1 MSFASL
7 WGKQV
12 SSEEPVTITTEE
24 LDTPLVINR
33 AALVSGAEAVISVE
47 IEGKS
52 YALGT
57 LRKDK
62 KEHMALELRFWDI
75 LEESYKINVSG
86 KGAKVDLTGYFHP
99 PEGDDDLGMPFS
111 DLDSENSEESS
122 DPFSK
127 NLMVEE
133 VTDEEA
139 EKALAAAEKKG
150 DAKKKGKGKK
160 GQSPEKPVEKTVEKP
175 TEKSEEKREEK
186 AEEKVEEKPA
196 PGAKPPRKREREAAG
211 SGQTTPKGNPAK
223 KQKPNAKGEGAFKCI
238 PCDRSFISE
247 NALQSHNTAKH
258 K

>member
-99 PEGDDDLGMPFS
+99 PEGDDDL

-160 GQSPEKPVEKTVEKP
+160 GQSPEKPVEKN
-175 TEKSEEKREEK
+175 R
-186 AEEKVEEKPA
+186 
-196 PGAKPPRKREREAAG
+196 
-211 SGQTTPKGNPAK
+211 
-223 KQKPNAKGEGAFKCI
+223 
-238 PCDRSFISE
+238 
-247 NALQSHNTAKH
+247 
-258 K
+258 

>member
-12 SSEEPVTITTEE
+12 SSEEPVTIITEE

-75 LEESYKINVSG
+75 LEESYRINVSG

-99 PEGDDDLGMPFS
+99 PEGDDIDS
-111 DLDSENSEESS
+111 DNSEDSS
-122 DPFSK
+122 DPFAK

-139 EKALAAAEKKG
+139 EKALADAEKKG
-150 DAKKKGKGKK
+150 DDKKKGKGKK
-160 GQSPEKPVEKTVEKP
+160 GQAPEKPVEKPAEKP
-175 TEKSEEKREEK
+175 AEKSEEKVEEK
-186 AEEKVEEKPA
+186 EEKVEEKPG
-196 PGAKPPRKREREAAG
+196 PDAKPPRKREREPG

-223 KQKPNAKGEGAFKCI
+223 KTKTKRK
-238 PCDRSFISE
+238 R
-247 NALQSHNTAKH
+247 
-258 K
+258 

>member
-12 SSEEPVTITTEE
+12 SSEEPVTITTQE

-33 AALVSGAEAVISVE
+33 AALVSGVEAVISVE

-52 YALGT
+52 FALGT

-99 PEGDDDLGMPFS
+99 PEEDMGIDT
-111 DLDSENSEESS
+111 DSEDS
-122 DPFSK
+122 DPFAK

-150 DAKKKGKGKK
+150 DDKKKGKK
-160 GQSPEKPVEKTVEKP
+160 GQASEKPAEKY
-175 TEKSEEKREEK
+175 EEKDEEK
-186 AEEKVEEKPA
+186 EEKKEEKGEEKEEKP
-196 PGAKPPRKREREAAG
+196 GSGVKPPRKRDREAS

-223 KQKPNAKGEGAFKCI
+223 KQKPNAKGDGAFKCA
-238 PCDRSFISE
+238 PCDRAFATE
-247 NALQSHNTAKH
+247 KGLQSHNLAKH